1 MNTEL
6 AVSKFKEIFKGEHE
20 GIYFAPGR
28 INVIGEH
35 IDYNGG
41 LVFPAAITLGTY
53 ALISKREDGMIHA
66 YSMNFEQ
73 IGTIICDLEN
83 LEYNENHNWVNYLKG
98 MAKVL
103 KGEGH
108 KVEQGFNI
116 LIYGNIPNGS
126 GLSSS
131 ASLEMLCLAVF
142 KELNN
147 LDIIPVEAAIL
158 GKKVENEYIGVNSG
172 IMDQFAISLGK
183 KDQVILLDCNTLE
196 YSYHPL
202 ELGKYKVVIM
212 NTNKRRELADS
223 KYNERRSECESA
235 LAKLQSVCSATNLC
249 EVSLEVLE
257 ANKAL
262 LAGKEYNRAYHVI
275 TENERVKEATQ
286 ALERGD
292 LVQLGQLLNASHKS
306 LCEDYEVTGIELDTL
321 VHTAWE
327 VPGVLGA
334 RMTGAGFGGCSIALV
349 DESCIEEFI
358 TKVGAVYKDKIGY
371 EASFFVATIGDGPK
385 RIG

>member
-1 MNTEL
+1 MNNEL
-6 AVSKFKEIFKGEHE
+6 AALKFKEIFKENHE

-41 LVFPAAITLGTY
+41 LVFPATITLGTY
-53 ALISKREDGMIHA
+53 AFISKREDGMVHA
-66 YSMNFEQ
+66 YSMNFEA
-73 IGTIICDLEN
+73 IGTITCDLKN

-147 LDIIPVEAAIL
+147 LDITPIEAAL
-158 GKKVENEYIGVNSG
+158 FGKKVENEYIGVNSG

-235 LAKLQSVCSATNLC
+235 LAKLQEVCNATNLC
-249 EVSLEVLE
+249 EVTLEVLE
-257 ANKAL
+257 ANKNL
-262 LAGKEYNRAYHVI
+262 LGGKEYNRAYHVI
-275 TENERVKEATQ
+275 TENQRVKEATK
-286 ALERGD
+286 ALEVGD

-321 VHTAWE
+321 VHTAWQ

-349 DESCIEEFI
+349 DESSIEDFI
-358 TKVGAVYKDKIGY
+358 AKVGEAYKEKIGY

>member
-73 IGTIICDLEN
+73 IGTIICELEN

-147 LDIIPVEAAIL
+147 LDITPVEAAIL

-257 ANKAL
+257 ANKGL

-334 RMTGAGFGGCSIALV
+334 HMTGAGFGGCSIALV

>member
-1 MNTEL
+1 MNTDL
-6 AVSKFKEIFKGEHE
+6 AVSKFKEIFKGEHK

-147 LDIIPVEAAIL
+147 LDITPVEAAIL

>member
-73 IGTIICDLEN
+73 IGTIICELEN

-147 LDIIPVEAAIL
+147 LDITPVEAAIL

-257 ANKAL
+257 ANKGL